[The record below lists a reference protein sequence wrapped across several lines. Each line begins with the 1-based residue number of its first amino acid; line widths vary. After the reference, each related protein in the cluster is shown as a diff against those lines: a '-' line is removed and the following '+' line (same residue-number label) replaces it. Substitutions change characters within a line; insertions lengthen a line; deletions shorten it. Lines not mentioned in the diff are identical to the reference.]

1 MVFSKID
8 QELQSLV
15 VYLSRDVIHKSDQQS
30 RLINILS
37 QHTVQLKIVHG
48 DERHIHYIEQDIYEN
63 THIQQLMLKVHKIEI
78 FFGFDFEICIISLL
92 VVADE
97 PSQH

>member
-15 VYLSRDVIHKSDQQS
+15 VYLSRDVLHKSDQQS

-37 QHTVQLKIVHG
+37 QHTVQLKSVHG
-48 DERHIHYIEQDIYEN
+48 DERHHYIEQDIYEN
-63 THIQQLMLKVHKIEI
+63 THIQQLMLNKKLMKRNKAKTKN
-78 FFGFDFEICIISLL
+78 DFMRR
-92 VVADE
+92 
-97 PSQH
+97 